1 MNNNNTII
9 PLISYTNAEKY
20 KSTILFEN
28 KSGIYRWNNLIT
40 GKSYV
45 GSSISLDK
53 RFSIYYSFSSLK
65 RNITKG
71 SSSIYNALLKY
82 GHSKFSLEILEYCK
96 PNLLIKRE
104 QHYIDLI
111 KPEYNILKI
120 AGSKLGSK
128 HSEATKVQMSI
139 NNTGKNHPFFGKNHS
154 LESRIKIGK
163 SLKSIIRINNKSK
176 IVGLETRLKL
186 SVRSHGVC
194 VKVFDSSNNLIN
206 EFPSITSVAN
216 YFNISNRTVGRY
228 LDKNKSYNDF
238 IFKSFIKDK

>member
-53 RFSIYYSFSSLK
+53 RFSIYCSFSSLK

-82 GHSKFSLEILEYCK
+82 GHSKFSLEIL
-96 PNLLIKRE
+96 
-104 QHYIDLI
+104 
-111 KPEYNILKI
+111 
-120 AGSKLGSK
+120 
-128 HSEATKVQMSI
+128 
-139 NNTGKNHPFFGKNHS
+139 
-154 LESRIKIGK
+154 
-163 SLKSIIRINNKSK
+163 
-176 IVGLETRLKL
+176 
-186 SVRSHGVC
+186 
-194 VKVFDSSNNLIN
+194 
-206 EFPSITSVAN
+206 
-216 YFNISNRTVGRY
+216 
-228 LDKNKSYNDF
+228 
-238 IFKSFIKDK
+238 

>member
-1 MNNNNTII
+1 MNNNNIII

-20 KSTILFEN
+20 KNTILFEN
-28 KSGIYRWNNLIT
+28 KNKSGIYRRNNLIT
-40 GKSYV
+40 GKSYI
-45 GSSISLDK
+45 GSSISLNK
-53 RFSIYYSFSSLK
+53 RFSIYYSLSSLK

-82 GHSKFSLEILEYCK
+82 GHSKFSLEIIEYCK

-128 HSEATKVQMSI
+128 HSETTKVQMSI

-154 LESRIKIGK
+154 LESRIKIGE
-163 SLKSIIRINNKSK
+163 SLRSIIRIKNKSK

-186 SVRSHGVC
+186 SMRSHGV
-194 VKVFDSSNNLIN
+194 
-206 EFPSITSVAN
+206 
-216 YFNISNRTVGRY
+216 
-228 LDKNKSYNDF
+228 
-238 IFKSFIKDK
+238 